1 MAKQPNPSNSPIVE
15 SIPLDAHG
23 RPMAEYPDAD
33 SAIDWTRV
41 DYGKLVDPPD
51 ATTGR
56 TRLGTEPRKGLP
68 AEDPLKTPRSLM
80 VLFLIAVIAVLAI
93 ALLKA
98 QKTPVVPA
106 STFSPSATKPP
117 LDFDRMV
124 RERSRIAQ
132 VGNSLALDLFRI
144 EVERAKA
151 VHLAMLAIPTDGA
164 AEVLAT
170 YRSIS
175 QIIYYLAW
183 DEITKENRTEEYL
196 KTTAAPILDPGAKSF
211 GAILDSAGRK
221 LDSDLRI
228 STTRLAYDLAT
239 ISRGDGQAQSKATI
253 SALSEPDFQQALRNL
268 KFNAAGVGV
277 GVAFDGYALASLSP
291 ALVNKLTAMSGRM
304 FSKQGARLAGS
315 GAVAIMDGPLP
326 LGDIIAVVATLWTVY
341 DMHSMKEEFHT
352 EIQIALSNSLSQAA
366 ENAVAQANASATARE
381 QTYAKLQARMGR
393 QTLQQLSKG
402 RT

>member
-1 MAKQPNPSNSPIVE
+1 MTYIVDDERAEFAGAVLDSSEATAEMTRPAADLPDRLSPE
-15 SIPLDAHG
+15 HQ
-23 RPMAEYPDAD
+23 
-33 SAIDWTRV
+33 
-41 DYGKLVDPPD
+41 
-51 ATTGR
+51 
-56 TRLGTEPRKGLP
+56 
-68 AEDPLKTPRSLM
+68 LKTPRTLT
-80 VLFLIAVIAVLAI
+80 VLFLIAVIAVIAI
-93 ALLKA
+93 AVLKA
-98 QKTPVVPA
+98 QKIPVLPVSTSTPSVK
-106 STFSPSATKPP
+106 KPP

-124 RERSRIAQ
+124 RERSQVAQ
-132 VGNSLALDLFRI
+132 AGNKLALDLFRI

-170 YRSIS
+170 YQSIS

-183 DEITKENRTEEYL
+183 DEIRKENKTEEYL
-196 KTTAAPILDPGAKSF
+196 KTTVAPILDPGAKSL
-211 GAILDSAGRK
+211 GPILEAAGRK

-239 ISRGDGQAQSKATI
+239 ISRGDGQTQSKTAI
-253 SALSEPDFQQALRNL
+253 NALSEPDFQQALRNL
-268 KFNAAGVGV
+268 KFNATGVGV

-291 ALVNKLTAMSGRM
+291 TLVNRLTAMSGRM

-315 GAVAIMDGPLP
+315 GAVAMMDGPLP

-341 DMHSMKEEFHT
+341 DVHSMKEEFRK
-352 EIQIALSNSLSQAA
+352 ESQIALLNSLSQTA
-366 ENAVAQANASATARE
+366 ENAVAQANASATAKE
-381 QTYAKLQARMGR
+381 QAYAKLQARMGR